1 MSKKVI
7 VIGGSAGSFSV
18 ITRILA
24 VLPNNFNANIILCL
38 HRLKHVRKGFSE
50 ALSMIS
56 KNPIIEPFDKE
67 KMKTGQIYLAPSNY
81 HMYVSNEN
89 SFFLSIEESVNHSRP
104 SIDITFASVADVYK
118 NKVVGILLSG
128 ANIDGAYGLKKIKD
142 LGGTTIVQKPEE
154 CQVNTMPLSAI
165 KLCNS
170 HQIMTSNEIIDYI
183 LKLT

>member
-18 ITRILA
+18 VTRILS
-24 VLPNNFNANIILCL
+24 VLPSNYNAIVILCL

-67 KMKTGQIYLAPSNY
+67 KIRSGQIYLVPSNY
-81 HMYVSNEN
+81 HLYVCNEQT
-89 SFFLSIEESVNHSRP
+89 FVLSIEESVNHSRP

-118 NKVVGILLSG
+118 NKAIGILLSG
-128 ANIDGAYGLKKIKD
+128 ANTDGAYGLKKIKD
-142 LGGTTIVQKPEE
+142 LGGITIVQKPEE
-154 CQVNTMPLSAI
+154 CQVNTMPLSALSVC
-165 KLCNS
+165 KS
-170 HQIMTSNEIIDYI
+170 HQIMTSNEIIDFI
-183 LKLT
+183 LKQG